1 MLHFSQESGLTCP
14 GDPYSAHLPSAPTS
28 LFFPQHEKVG
38 WREEMQKA
46 SVSCDLLDAGRSV
59 AAVWTGSAAWAEG
72 RREHLVC
79 FSEEKHA
86 ELGVLSELGG
96 HEQEWRDG
104 T

>member
-1 MLHFSQESGLTCP
+1 MLQFSQESGLTCP
-14 GDPYSAHLPSAPTS
+14 GVPYSAHLSCAPTS
-28 LFFPQHEKVG
+28 LFFPQHVKVG
-38 WREEMQKA
+38 WRGEMQKA
-46 SVSCDLLDAGRSV
+46 SVSCDLPDAGRSV

-96 HEQEWRDG
+96 HEQEWKDG
-104 T
+104 P